1 MLETLENRTINV
13 LNNSTVS
20 VNRELKLVVA
30 AAKPVSDSDVLK
42 LFVKISRMLLRWKEV
57 LLVNKKKAAWDS
69 VDLTLRPR
77 QLVPVVLVV
86 LPCSPEALVPEKIP
100 VQDLL
105 KEETLEALVALAV
118 LVALPCSPEV
128 VTTPVEELPPEPVA
142 ADLNLELVALD
153 LSLLKEVV
161 SAKAV
166 STEND

>member
-20 VNRELKLVVA
+20 VNRELKLVVV
-30 AAKPVSDSDVLK
+30 AAKPGSDSDVLK
-42 LFVKISRMLLRWKEV
+42 LSVKISRMLLRWKEV

-105 KEETLEALVALAV
+105 KEETLVALAV

-161 SAKAV
+161 SAKVA